1 MDEDGEER
9 GETFGTDAVRYRLM
23 MLTDRFGRMPANAY
37 TKAKGQVNLLKWGG
51 RARRLESTPAAPLDP
66 RMFSAGSPAAALPAA
81 ATATNT
87 ISPGSWR
94 WLGPGNIGG
103 RIRSLVIN
111 PATPTTMFAGGV
123 GGGIWKTTNGGA
135 SWSPLDDFM
144 AVLSVASLAIN
155 PITPAVMYAG
165 TGEGYLNG
173 DSLRGDGIFKSTDS
187 GTTWTQLASTANSSF
202 WQVNRLVVSPNGSVL
217 LAATRS
223 GLFRSTNAG
232 VSFTRVAVPEAA
244 DVRIEPPRPPRP
256 QWWL

>member
-1 MDEDGEER
+1 
-9 GETFGTDAVRYRLM
+9 
-23 MLTDRFGRMPANAY
+23 
-37 TKAKGQVNLLKWGG
+37 
-51 RARRLESTPAAPLDP
+51 
-66 RMFSAGSPAAALPAA
+66 
-81 ATATNT
+81 
-87 ISPGSWR
+87 
-94 WLGPGNIGG
+94 
-103 RIRSLVIN
+103 
-111 PATPTTMFAGGV
+111 MFAGGV
-123 GGGIWKTTNGGA
+123 GGGIWKTINGGA

-155 PITPAVMYAG
+155 PITPAAMYAG

-244 DVRIEPPRPPRP
+244 DVRIEPPRP